1 MGIDEIANEKGIK
14 KSTDK
19 LIVFEDKQIRR
30 VFHEGEWYFSIIDI
44 ITVLTESDRPR
55 KYWDDLK
62 RKLRDEGSEVS
73 DKIGQLKIIA
83 QDGKMRE
90 TDIANVQ
97 VIFRLIQSIPSPKA
111 EPFKLWLAKIEKET
125 DTAQEY
131 ALEASYNTTY
141 AIYVHEILTN
151 HHDHGQ
157 AKFLEVPFQLQQ
169 SKLEEEL
176 KIAVMGVT

>member
-1 MGIDEIANEKGIK
+1 MTAAEASAKLAIVSEGIWSASKKALDEWMAETLLISKENFCPVDKG
-14 KSTDK
+14 
-19 LIVFEDKQIRR
+19 
-30 VFHEGEWYFSIIDI
+30 
-44 ITVLTESDRPR
+44 
-55 KYWDDLK
+55 DLK
-62 RKLRDEGSEVS
+62 AS
-73 DKIGQLKIIA
+73 
-83 QDGKMRE
+83 
-90 TDIANVQ
+90 
-97 VIFRLIQSIPSPKA
+97 
-111 EPFKLWLAKIEKET
+111 AKIEKET

-157 AKFLEVPFQLQQ
+157 AKFLEVPFNLQQ